1 VGPSSTESADSNAVA
16 AGLRAVL
23 ARRVARFQH
32 EYPCHGPAEKRWFSV
47 RITPAE
53 IDGTH
58 GAVINHVDVSAMHRV
73 QQVLSHQ
80 TMHDDLTGLPN
91 RLLLTDRLDQAL
103 ADAARHESDIGVVFL
118 DLDHF
123 KRINDSLGHNA
134 GDDLLVQ
141 VTERLQRQIR
151 GVDTLCRYSG
161 DEFVIVWRD
170 LSDPDEAT
178 LLSARLTAA
187 FVEPFLLGDVPVNL
201 TASIG
206 VAVGRRPQS
215 AEELLQAADM
225 AMYEAKRHGR
235 DNVRVFTEELRQ
247 RRRRQ
252 MVTEVDLRGAL
263 KRAELVL
270 HYQPVINLDSGLPT
284 AVEALVRWQHPTR
297 GLLGPGEFLPVVEST
312 HLIKPLTLYV
322 LDEALRQA
330 RAWLDEGDRVS
341 VAVNLAAAYAGDTR
355 LPNHV
360 AELLARHGVEPALL
374 EIELTETAV
383 LDDPARAKGVLEEL
397 SALGVRLSVD
407 DFGTGYAS
415 IAYLTA
421 LPIDT
426 LKIDQSFILDLE
438 LPGNLAITR
447 YSIELALGLVTV
459 AEGVETEASLE
470 VLDRL
475 GCDEAQGFL
484 FSRPLPADECIA
496 FIRSNHQVAAQL

>member
-1 VGPSSTESADSNAVA
+1 HADVA
-16 AGLRAVL
+16 MY
-23 ARRVARFQH
+23 VA
-32 EYPCHGPAEKRWFSV
+32 KRSRSGIEIYTQVHDLFS
-47 RITPAE
+47 
-53 IDGTH
+53 
-58 GAVINHVDVSAMHRV
+58 
-73 QQVLSHQ
+73 
-80 TMHDDLTGLPN
+80 
-91 RLLLTDRLDQAL
+91 
-103 ADAARHESDIGVVFL
+103 
-118 DLDHF
+118 
-123 KRINDSLGHNA
+123 
-134 GDDLLVQ
+134 
-141 VTERLQRQIR
+141 TERLALASEVRRAIEQR
-151 GVDTLCRYSG
+151 
-161 DEFVIVWRD
+161 
-170 LSDPDEAT
+170 
-178 LLSARLTAA
+178 
-187 FVEPFLLGDVPVNL
+187 
-201 TASIG
+201 
-206 VAVGRRPQS
+206 
-215 AEELLQAADM
+215 ELI
-225 AMYEAKRHGR
+225 
-235 DNVRVFTEELRQ
+235 
-247 RRRRQ
+247 
-252 MVTEVDLRGAL
+252 
-263 KRAELVL
+263 L
-270 HYQPVINLDSGLPT
+270 HYQPKVDLRTGRVE

-330 RAWLDEGDRVS
+330 REWLDEGDRVS
-341 VAVNLAAAYAGDTR
+341 VAVNLAAAYASDTR
-355 LPNHV
+355 LPNQV

-397 SALGVRLSVD
+397 SAHGVRLSVD

-447 YSIELALGLVTV
+447 YSIELARTLGLVTV